1 MVFARTYTY
10 SFDEFKNRELI
21 KEMNKLDN
29 MLNNLKKNRGLYM
42 KLVCIVSMMLISG
55 YISPDLCGTATYAA
69 DVNEAIAKINGLG
82 EQILDLVRTIGYWTI
97 IIITSK
103 DCIKE
108 ALNGDKKGV
117 SGAIT
122 KGVMIM
128 ATIYF
133 LPELFDMMKS
143 IIESDSMPK

>member
-29 MLNNLKKNRGLYM
+29 MLNHLKKNRRLYM
-42 KLVCIVSMMLISG
+42 KLVYIVAMMFMSG
-55 YISPDLCGTATYAA
+55 YISPELFGITAYAT
-69 DVNEAIAKINGLG
+69 DVNQAIAKINDLG
-82 EQILDLVRTIGYWTI
+82 EKILELIRVIAYWTVT
-97 IIITSK
+97 IITSK
-103 DCIKE
+103 NCIRA

-117 SGAIT
+117 GESIAQGII
-122 KGVMIM
+122 IM

-133 LPELFDMMKS
+133 LPELFDMMKG
-143 IIESDSMPK
+143 IIETESTPK

>member
-29 MLNNLKKNRGLYM
+29 MLNHLKKNRRLYM
-42 KLVCIVSMMLISG
+42 KLVYIVAMMFMSG
-55 YISPDLCGTATYAA
+55 YISPELFGITAYAA
-69 DVNEAIAKINGLG
+69 DVNQAIAKINDLG
-82 EQILDLVRTIGYWTI
+82 EKILELIRVIAYWTVT
-97 IIITSK
+97 IITSK
-103 DCIKE
+103 NCIRA

-117 SGAIT
+117 GESIT
-122 KGVMIM
+122 QRIIIM

-133 LPELFDMMKS
+133 LPELFDMMKG
-143 IIESDSMPK
+143 IIETESTPE

>member
-29 MLNNLKKNRGLYM
+29 MLNHLKKNRRLYM
-42 KLVCIVSMMLISG
+42 KLVYIVTMMFMSG
-55 YISPDLCGTATYAA
+55 YISPELFGITAYAA
-69 DVNEAIAKINGLG
+69 DVNQAIAKINDLG
-82 EQILDLVRTIGYWTI
+82 EKILELIRVIAYWTVT
-97 IIITSK
+97 IITSK
-103 DCIKE
+103 NCIRA

-117 SGAIT
+117 GESIT
-122 KGVMIM
+122 QGIIIM

-133 LPELFDMMKS
+133 LPELFDMMKG
-143 IIESDSMPK
+143 IIETESTPK